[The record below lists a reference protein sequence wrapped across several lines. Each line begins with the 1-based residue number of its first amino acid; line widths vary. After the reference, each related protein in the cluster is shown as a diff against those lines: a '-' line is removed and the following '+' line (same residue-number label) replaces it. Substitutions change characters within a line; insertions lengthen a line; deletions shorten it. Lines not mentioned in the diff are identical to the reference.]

1 MRPPRDNTCR
11 KSSAVFQPAFPS
23 RSRLEVRATFGSE
36 PAHTEVDLPSSVY
49 ITPAPIFM
57 KHVQLIYC
65 SQVTGRLSLD
75 IVQAIL
81 KSAAK
86 NNPARGLTGF
96 LAFNER
102 NFLQVIEGG
111 TSAIN
116 LLFNSIYR
124 DHRHHGVHLIS
135 FREIAERQFPHF
147 AMGDCNLE
155 TVDTS
160 AIERYVDSAVF
171 DPAKLSAEAALGL
184 LQALEA
190 QRRAEAAPN
199 GL

>member
-1 MRPPRDNTCR
+1 
-11 KSSAVFQPAFPS
+11 
-23 RSRLEVRATFGSE
+23 
-36 PAHTEVDLPSSVY
+36 
-49 ITPAPIFM
+49 M

-124 DHRHHGVHLIS
+124 DPRHHGVHLIS

-147 AMGDCNLE
+147 AMGDCNLKA
-155 TVDTS
+155 VDTS

-171 DPAKLSAEAALGL
+171 DPAKLSVAAALGL